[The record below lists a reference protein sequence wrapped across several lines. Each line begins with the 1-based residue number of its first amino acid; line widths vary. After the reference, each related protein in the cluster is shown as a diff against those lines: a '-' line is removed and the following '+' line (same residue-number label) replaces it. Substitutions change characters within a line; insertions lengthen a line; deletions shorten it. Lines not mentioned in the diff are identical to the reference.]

1 MLTPHLEIALASL
14 QARAPHITADAFS
27 AAIADAVVH
36 PVDVGGQ
43 PVGAVIVKGAEIH
56 ACIDPA
62 ARGLWMSRKLLRVL
76 QAVVD
81 QFGAATT
88 HATTESGRQFVVRLG
103 FVPAGG
109 AWALGAD
116 HGL

>member
-27 AAIADAVVH
+27 EALADAVVH
-36 PVDVGGQ
+36 PVDVDGQ
-43 PVGAVIVKGAEIH
+43 PVGVVIVKGAEIH

-62 ARGLWMSRKLLRVL
+62 MRGRWMSRKLLRVL
-76 QAVVD
+76 YAVVD

-88 HATTESGRQFVVRLG
+88 HATTDDGRQFVARIG
-103 FVPAGG
+103 FVPSG
-109 AWALGAD
+109 ARWVMEAN